1 MKTLHKRTKEHLT
14 KAGRGPDSSVLPYA
28 RHCAASLCTVSLMFL
43 THRDENYYPYF
54 PAKKPILLAGWHH
67 LYFSDE
73 EADSDKL
80 SHLPEET
87 QLVSGRTKNPASF
100 YQTPTPVPFP
110 LAGTDGEA
118 QAEARGR
125 HQSCCPTTWNTPPV
139 PGSCLYV
146 SLTLREIRCLPLTAS
161 SNQGL
166 ESQIERKLRGDS
178 DHAYP
183 SPRRARGLWLT
194 ISSDPD
200 QLPPQGTPRGS
211 QH

>member
-1 MKTLHKRTKEHLT
+1 MPCLSSTAGISHVLPPPSHPLTHPQRQPHCPYLASKIQALHYQPRHSREDWAVSWLKTLHKRTKEHLT
-14 KAGRGPDSSVLPYA
+14 KAGIG
-28 RHCAASLCTVSLMFL
+28 
-43 THRDENYYPYF
+43 
-54 PAKKPILLAGWHH
+54 
-67 LYFSDE
+67 
-73 EADSDKL
+73 
-80 SHLPEET
+80 
-87 QLVSGRTKNPASF
+87 PASF
-100 YQTPTPVPFP
+100 YQTPTPVPSP

-125 HQSCCPTTWNTPPV
+125 HQSCCPTTWNMPPV

-166 ESQIERKLRGDS
+166 ESQVERKLRGDS

-183 SPRRARGLWLT
+183 APRRARGLWLT

-200 QLPPQGTPRGS
+200 QLPPQRAPPGS